1 MGSTSFAWRWM
12 APTLASTI
20 AAVGLS
26 ASQVQRPQASSQKRQ
41 HILIHMKEYV
51 SEVHEA
57 QMGLELADRLQS
69 SGTQVTLW
77 LELRAVRI
85 ADDRIDRRRNP
96 QPGSR
101 SFNEIYKSFVDHGG
115 RILVCHHCA
124 EFDEIGSEHVRAGA
138 RLVGVDDVAQAVIEA
153 DKILDY

>member
-1 MGSTSFAWRWM
+1 MGSISFAWRWI
-12 APTLASTI
+12 APALALTF

-26 ASQVQRPQASSQKRQ
+26 TSQAQRPQASTQRRQ
-41 HILIHMKEYV
+41 NILIHMKEYV

-57 QMGLELADRLQS
+57 QMGLELAERLQG
-69 SGTQVTLW
+69 SGAQVTIW

-85 ADDRIDRRRNP
+85 ADDRIERRRNP
-96 QPGSR
+96 RPGFR
-101 SFNEIYKSFVDHGG
+101 PFDEIYKSFVDHGG

-124 EFDEIGSEHVRAGA
+124 EFDEIGPEHVRAGA
-138 RLVGVDDVAQAVIEA
+138 RLVGVNDVAQAVIEA